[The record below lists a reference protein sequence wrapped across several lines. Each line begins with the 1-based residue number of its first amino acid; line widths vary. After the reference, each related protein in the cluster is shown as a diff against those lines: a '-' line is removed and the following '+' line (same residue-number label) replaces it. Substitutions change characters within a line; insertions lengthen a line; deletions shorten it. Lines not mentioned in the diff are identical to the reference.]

1 MSIVDNGGDGR
12 LIPWVQWRDI
22 RAGTTPSDARRCVTL
37 KQRHRLGELA
47 GLRETGDLAHVD
59 LRERVHDCAFL
70 TGVDTG
76 GMPGG
81 RAVR

>member
-1 MSIVDNGGDGR
+1 MSIVGNGGERR
-12 LIPWVQWRDI
+12 LIPWVERRTSEPGLPRD
-22 RAGTTPSDARRCVTL
+22 GGCCVTL
-37 KQRHRLGELA
+37 KQRHCLGELA

-81 RAVR
+81 RAVC

>member
-1 MSIVDNGGDGR
+1 MSIVGNGGDGR
-12 LIPWVQWRDI
+12 LIPWINR
-22 RAGTTPSDARRCVTL
+22 GTSEPGLPSDARRRVTL
-37 KQRHRLGELA
+37 KQRRRLGELA

-76 GMPGG
+76 GMPGE
-81 RAVR
+81 RTAC

>member
-1 MSIVDNGGDGR
+1 MLAELRLARSFRRR
-12 LIPWVQWRDI
+12 LIYAAVD
-22 RAGTTPSDARRCVTL
+22 
-37 KQRHRLGELA
+37 A

-81 RAVR
+81 RAVC

>member
-1 MSIVDNGGDGR
+1 M
-12 LIPWVQWRDI
+12 
-22 RAGTTPSDARRCVTL
+22 TL

-47 GLRETGDLAHVD
+47 GLRETGDLAHVN

-81 RAVR
+81 RAVC